1 MSVYNEYSKLN
12 EVILGISPKIFM
24 QSELPFDMEA
34 GMGWID
40 KLSNKIGHAIFNKK
54 PLPELISKKYE
65 NELEELRKVLIEQ
78 GVKVHR
84 LNSIEPMPNEPDGLI
99 QMFARDSAMTVGK
112 HFVFGNLQIPMRKK
126 EHRGYQILIPLIE
139 ANGLEVCA
147 IDLNTNKFLEG
158 GDLIVDYPYVFVGI
172 NTYATNQAGLKWFE
186 SVLGDEFKVVPVYIN
201 NPTIMHLDC
210 CLTIIGPKLAVINKE
225 SLKQPL
231 PYPLN
236 EYQFIEVDAKSRKE
250 LGTNVL
256 VIDPKTIIVQSR
268 HRDLQNKLR
277 EKGFKVISINFTN
290 HANTHGA
297 FRCVT
302 CPLSRCDV
310 YK

>member
-24 QSELPFDMEA
+24 QKELPSEMEA
-34 GMGWID
+34 GMSWTD
-40 KLSNKIGHAIFNKK
+40 KLSNKIGYAIFNKK
-54 PLPELISKKYE
+54 PLPKSISKKYE
-65 NELEELRKVLIEQ
+65 NELEELRKALIEH
-78 GVKVHR
+78 GVKVNR
-84 LNSIEPMPNEPDGLI
+84 LNSIELMPNEPDGLI
-99 QMFARDSAMTVGK
+99 QMFARDPAMTVGK

-139 ANGLEVCA
+139 ANGLEVSA
-147 IDLNTNKFLEG
+147 IDLDTNKFLEG

-210 CLTIIGPKLAVINKE
+210 CLTIIEPKLAVINKE

-236 EYQFIEVDAKSRKE
+236 EYEFIEVDAKTRKE

-256 VIDPKTIIVQSR
+256 VIDPKTIIVQAR
-268 HRDLQNKLR
+268 HITLQDKLKG
-277 EKGFKVISINFTN
+277 KGFKVIPIDFTN

-302 CPLSRCDV
+302 CPLSRCEV
-310 YK
+310 